1 MYRMDLISTL
11 LSYRR
16 SLLYEIERCENIKY
30 KNFEDVSTELD
41 SYLYSLR
48 TELRNVYFELA
59 EIGYFPFP
67 YE

>member
-1 MYRMDLISTL
+1 MYKMDLISTL

-16 SLLYEIERCENIKY
+16 NLLDEIERCENIKC
-30 KNFEDVSTELD
+30 EDVSTELG

-48 TELRNVYFELA
+48 TELRNIDLELA
-59 EIGYFPFP
+59 AIGYFP

>member
-1 MYRMDLISTL
+1 MYRMDLVTTL

-16 SLLYEIERCENIKY
+16 TLLDEIERCENIKY
-30 KNFEDVSTELD
+30 KNCEDVSTELG

-48 TELRNVYFELA
+48 TELRNINMDLA
-59 EIGYFPFP
+59 RIGYFP